1 MCSKGGV
8 IVEPSRSMLFEGLTK
23 FEHLLYLLDGSIIDH
38 MNLETY
44 EYFSECKEFI
54 ETIKEVWY

>member
-1 MCSKGGV
+1 M
-8 IVEPSRSMLFEGLTK
+8 EPSRSMLFEGLTRL
-23 FEHLLYLLDGSIIDH
+23 EHLLYLLDGSIIDN

-44 EYFSECKEFI
+44 EYFSECREFI